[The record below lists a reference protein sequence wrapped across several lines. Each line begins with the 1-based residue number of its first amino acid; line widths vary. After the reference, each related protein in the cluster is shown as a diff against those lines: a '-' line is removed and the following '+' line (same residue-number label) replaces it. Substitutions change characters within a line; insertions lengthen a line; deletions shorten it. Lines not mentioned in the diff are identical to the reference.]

1 MQWTDSIATN
11 KSFVL
16 EWGEGVK
23 MQVLFSVV
31 LSVSLTGIFL
41 EWTFYRAVASGT
53 FLPQRRDI

>member
-23 MQVLFSVV
+23 MAGFVFSC
-31 LSVSLTGIFL
+31 SHVSLTCIFL
-41 EWTFYRAVASGT
+41 
-53 FLPQRRDI
+53 

>member
-23 MQVLFSVV
+23 MQVLFVGV
-31 LSVSLTGIFL
+31 LM
-41 EWTFYRAVASGT
+41 
-53 FLPQRRDI
+53 